1 MRKLKKEMETF
12 YKQLIKVLFV
22 DQINK
27 QEAILLEK
35 EVNMLI
41 MNMNDLIDEVE
52 IR

>member
-1 MRKLKKEMETF
+1 M
-12 YKQLIKVLFV
+12 LFV

-52 IR
+52 IRQRKDS